1 MENLLNKEK
10 KIRSVLKHCDY
21 CNFNAHSPTEWIK
34 HVKTEKHKRKGV
46 KLSDNLIC
54 EVCGLVSINTFN
66 HNVHQILVHGTP
78 DDRRTKAKFY
88 CEDCDIGFF
97 CKLYYDKHILSKR
110 HSNMVEYN
118 KLINEAK
125 NENNSKSNESNIKL
139 YPIPN
144 IDQLLSDTNFELELG
159 HKLLNQFY
167 NPKSQKK

>member
-1 MENLLNKEK
+1 MENILNKEK
-10 KIRSVLKHCDY
+10 RVREILQHCDC

-34 HVKTEKHKRKGV
+34 HVKTDKHKRKGA

-54 EVCGLVSINTFN
+54 GACGLISNNTFN
-66 HNVHQILVHGTP
+66 HTVHQILVHGTP

-97 CKLYYDKHILSKR
+97 CKLYHDKHILSKR

-125 NENNSKSNESNIKL
+125 TETINETKTDLINETNTDLINKTNTVKKYPDKS
-139 YPIPN
+139 
-144 IDQLLSDTNFELELG
+144 G
-159 HKLLNQFY
+159 HFT
-167 NPKSQKK
+167 